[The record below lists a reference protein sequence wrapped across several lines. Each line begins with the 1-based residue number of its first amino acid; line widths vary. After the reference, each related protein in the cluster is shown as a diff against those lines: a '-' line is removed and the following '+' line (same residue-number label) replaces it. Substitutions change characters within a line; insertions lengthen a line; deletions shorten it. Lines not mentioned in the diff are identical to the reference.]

1 MPSETRG
8 PFSCRGGGEPT
19 PCSRSNSNPSASA
32 TPPNASAAP
41 GPPSET
47 GPPAA
52 HPPVPPSSTVRAW
65 PSRYNAR
72 LIGRIG
78 RPAFYDYWDLATI
91 DALKNLGL
99 PIPPTPEERDTWR
112 AEQRRLARAS

>member
-1 MPSETRG
+1 MQQVEL
-8 PFSCRGGGEPT
+8 EPI
-19 PCSRSNSNPSASA
+19 RLRD
-32 TPPNASAAP
+32 AAQRLGRP
-41 GPPSET
+41 W
-47 GPPAA
+47 
-52 HPPVPPSSTVRAW
+52 STVRDW

-78 RPAFYDYWDLATI
+78 RHAFYDYWDLATI